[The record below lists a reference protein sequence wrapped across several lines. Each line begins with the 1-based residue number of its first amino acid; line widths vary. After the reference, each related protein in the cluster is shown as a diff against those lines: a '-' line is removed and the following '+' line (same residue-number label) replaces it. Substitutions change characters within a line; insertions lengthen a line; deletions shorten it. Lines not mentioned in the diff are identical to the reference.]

1 MRLKLE
7 HLNIANFEPEYGL
20 NPMFHFAL
28 VGSEWQ
34 VRIQGRASNWQDKL
48 VVTSTLSV
56 EPVAFPNDYLVGMES
71 RIEELEKLLMFRSIN
86 VVRVVGFSRMGGIGE
101 TTLCMKE
108 SIISIMFIVL
118 LTLWV
123 KFISFSTHQV
133 YKNNCLL
140 SA

>member
-20 NPMFHFAL
+20 DPMFHFAL

-86 VVRVVGFSRMGGIGE
+86 VFELSELAG
-101 TTLCMKE
+101 
-108 SIISIMFIVL
+108 
-118 LTLWV
+118 WV
-123 KFISFSTHQV
+123 E
-133 YKNNCLL
+133 
-140 SA
+140 